1 MINFGKSVNTIVFP
15 EYSESE
21 VIKSLVRSAQDYKE
35 NEKAKRRTALDF
47 YLYQNTDEHVQQWFE
62 SESLQ
67 QVPVYPQAVVQRFAR
82 ARMMLYKSPAK
93 RYIGG
98 EINDDYNS
106 ICYMLDSK
114 IKMFSEIAWLL
125 GDSYL
130 KTSYNSHKER
140 LEYTILPEVKE
151 YHVMGESVPF
161 GMSYEVESPF
171 KNKRMFVYW
180 SEDRD
185 GVKGSH
191 FKFDQDG
198 KRYAVGDNT
207 EMINPYG
214 ILPITKVD
222 NLRNSYD
229 VVRSALQI
237 SIAMTEIALNVRFR
251 LGQPVFTGIDEG
263 QSEIKSGIDNAI
275 FLSEGSDFKYV
286 APNGNMMEMIEA
298 VKLFANITAENNHL
312 RIRWG
317 ESGGNA
323 PSGEALRILEL
334 ENHESRESDMLL
346 YKEFESERYKVDRKI
361 LEVHNVMNLP
371 EEYHIDF
378 GEVEYPM
385 SVEQELKMLD
395 WKIANNVMT
404 QKDVLQYFNPD
415 MSDSELESKLGEV
428 QEEKNQANEQE
439 RANQPVFGGL
449 RTLG

>member
-1 MINFGKSVNTIVFP
+1 MLNFGKSVNTVVFP
-15 EYSESE
+15 EYSEQE
-21 VIKSLVRSAQDYKE
+21 VIKSLVKSAQDYKE
-35 NEKAKRRTALDF
+35 NDKAKRRTALDF
-47 YLYQNTDEHVQQWFE
+47 YLYQNTETHVQQWFE

-93 RYIGG
+93 RFVGG
-98 EINDDYNS
+98 EINEDYNNL
-106 ICYMLDSK
+106 CHMLDSK
-114 IKMFSEIAWLL
+114 VKMFSEVAWLL
-125 GDSYL
+125 GDAYF
-130 KTSYNSHKER
+130 KTSFNTHKNR

-151 YHVMGESVPF
+151 YHVIGESVPF

-180 SEDRD
+180 SEDRE

-198 KRYAVGDNT
+198 KRYVVGDNT

-214 ILPITKVD
+214 IVPITKVD
-222 NLRNSYD
+222 NFRNSYD

-251 LGQPVFTGIDEG
+251 LGQPVFTGINEG
-263 QSEIKSGIDNAI
+263 QSEVKSGIDNAV
-275 FLSEGSDFKYV
+275 FLPDGADFKYV
-286 APNGNMMEMIEA
+286 APQGDMTEMIEA

-334 ENHESRESDMLL
+334 ENHESRESDVLL
-346 YKEFESERYKVDRKI
+346 YKEFEQERFKVDRKI
-361 LEVHNVMNLP
+361 LEVHGVLNLP
-371 EEYHIDF
+371 EEYHADF
-378 GEVEYPM
+378 GEIEYPM
-385 SVEQELKMLD
+385 SVEQELKLLE
-395 WKIANNVMT
+395 WKLNNGVMT
-404 QKDVLQYFNPD
+404 QRDVLIYFNPD
-415 MSDSELESKLGEV
+415 MSEDELNDKLGEV
-428 QEEKNQANEQE
+428 QEEKNQATEQE
-439 RANQPVFGGL
+439 QANTPVFGGL